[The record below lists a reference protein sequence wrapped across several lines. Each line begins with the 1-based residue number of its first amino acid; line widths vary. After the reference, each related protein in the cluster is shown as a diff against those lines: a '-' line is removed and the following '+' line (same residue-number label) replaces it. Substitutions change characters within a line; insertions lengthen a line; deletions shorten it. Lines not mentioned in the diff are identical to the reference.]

1 MSVSSDAQ
9 VDINACLD
17 AVSQAFKD
25 GGAII
30 EKIKKKRALKR
41 APPPPRLLEESIDQ
55 APAEIERE
63 RKRGINRFG
72 KAFEEGDHIAV
83 ISLQQIT
90 IQLQSSLLEKLRNAA
105 FDDDTKITDFTYLV
119 DAADVGRD
127 RTIAALHEFKQRL
140 INSQN
145 VDQQQQ
151 QKPQDTARTTPT
163 SSTSN
168 VGIPPP
174 EPTRSQ
180 TMQVLSNSQPKDAQ
194 PSKHRTWTREYSLS
208 REASGEE
215 DAAPGATE
223 EQHFPHHR
231 KRSSLLHFLKHN
243 RTHSSEAKDKEK
255 DKDKHTLHTQVE
267 EPHSRAASTAP
278 TSVPFR
284 PPPQCDVSS
293 SDIHN
298 PNYSQAKFRYEE
310 WEDNPSEIWGS
321 KTSLER
327 RETMPVAPDQ
337 GQNPNMSSSY
347 VGQPLQPPS
356 PVMTNRS
363 NSNPHTHA
371 HQSTAVPTPNPDND
385 FLGFCKG
392 AWKLQNGDR
401 KGSMHKCRE
410 VEAWSRHP
418 SNSNASS
425 FLACQTPRCAFRSN
439 FANPNV
445 DVIWNKVFTAEAKG
459 IKIRWPFLAKS
470 HVTQKVVVKHQYSF
484 KCLFCVFTRGS
495 SGVYHGME
503 YYLDH
508 ICQEHRGTNLG
519 DVVLYRTGC
528 INDRIATEE
537 DEFDI
542 NLYPVTAGSN
552 AAAGDRRET
561 YLNDDLLDGY
571 WNKNEDKNDS
581 MFGANEPW
589 NEGLSDFHYG
599 GDFDG
604 NELE

>member
-1 MSVSSDAQ
+1 M
-9 VDINACLD
+9 
-17 AVSQAFKD
+17 
-25 GGAII
+25 
-30 EKIKKKRALKR
+30 KRA
-41 APPPPRLLEESIDQ
+41 APPPRLLEESIDQ

-63 RKRGINRFG
+63 RQRGINRFG

-83 ISLQQIT
+83 IALQSIT

-105 FDDDTKITDFTYLV
+105 FDDDTKTTDFTYLV
-119 DAADVGRD
+119 DAADLGRD

-140 INSQN
+140 INNQN
-145 VDQQQQ
+145 TE
-151 QKPQDTARTTPT
+151 DTARTTPD

-168 VGIPPP
+168 VVTPPS
-174 EPTRSQ
+174 EPVRSQ
-180 TMQVLSNSQPKDAQ
+180 TMQALSQSQPKQA
-194 PSKHRTWTREYSLS
+194 PPFKHRTWTREYSHS
-208 REASGEE
+208 RDASGEE
-215 DAAPGATE
+215 DAAPGAAEDT
-223 EQHFPHHR
+223 HHPKER

-243 RTHSSEAKDKEK
+243 RTHSSETK
-255 DKDKHTLHTQVE
+255 DKDKHSNTLPAPAE
-267 EPHSRAASTAP
+267 EPHSRAHSTAP

-284 PPPQCDVSS
+284 PPPQCDVGSN
-293 SDIHN
+293 DMQQLN
-298 PNYSQAKFRYEE
+298 NSQSKFRYEE
-310 WEDNPSEIWGS
+310 WEDNPEEIWGS

-327 RETMPVAPDQ
+327 RETIPLAPDQ
-337 GQNPNMSSSY
+337 PQNSYTSSM
-347 VGQPLQPPS
+347 QPPS

-363 NSNPHTHA
+363 NSNSHA
-371 HQSTAVPTPNPDND
+371 GQASVAFPTPNPDND
-385 FLGFCKG
+385 YLGFCKG

-410 VEAWSRHP
+410 VEPWSRHP
-418 SNSNASS
+418 SSHAASSS
-425 FLACQTPRCAFRSN
+425 FLACQQPRCAFRSM
-439 FANPNV
+439 FASSNV

-484 KCLFCVFTRGS
+484 KCLFCVFTRGT

-508 ICQEHRGTNLG
+508 ICSEHRGASMG
-519 DVVLYRTGC
+519 EVVLYKTKC
-528 INDRIATEE
+528 INDRIATDE
-537 DEFDI
+537 DDFDV
-542 NLYPVTAGSN
+542 NLYPTTAGSGT
-552 AAAGDRRET
+552 AAGDRRET
-561 YLNDDLLDGY
+561 YLSDDLMDPY
-571 WNKNEDKNDS
+571 WSKNEEKNDS